1 MTPLQG
7 TGVATVE
14 AWRWFALFTGHAV
27 HSPRLG
33 VPHPQQD
40 PTHWPGRPGFR
51 AAADPLWAS
60 LLWGPSP
67 SRASPGPGPPVL
79 LWPHPSAY
87 SVPRPRRVQGV
98 TQPP

>member
-51 AAADPLWAS
+51 AAADPS
-60 LLWGPSP
+60 GLLCFGALRLPEHPLALARRCCSG
-67 SRASPGPGPPVL
+67 RTRPPTRCPAPAVC
-79 LWPHPSAY
+79 
-87 SVPRPRRVQGV
+87 RE
-98 TQPP
+98 